1 MNAHDERSRSCWMDG
16 DIANDGQLGADTS
29 CDIVIVGAGIAG
41 LSAAYE
47 LARAGRS
54 VMLIDRGVIGG
65 GMTSR
70 TTAHL
75 ATALDDY
82 YSELVR
88 IHSEDDAR
96 LYHESQV
103 TAVDRIE
110 AIAAA
115 EGIEADFARVDGYLV
130 AAQPDDIPDLKAEF
144 ETCRRLGIAV
154 EWAERPP
161 ADAFPDLP
169 AIRFAGQGRVH
180 PMRYLA
186 GLAAAV
192 RAAGGR
198 IHTHSAYE
206 SHEEHDAGVTLRTI
220 DGFAIDAGAAIFA
233 TNSPVNDRVV
243 VHTKQLPMRTY
254 AIAGTVPRGSVPDIL
269 LWDSLEAYHYVRLQP
284 LDEGTDLLIVGG
296 EDHRSGEADDMEA
309 RFDALAEWTRSHFPV
324 FAEPAWRWSGQV
336 LEPIDFMPF
345 SGRNPGDRN
354 VYVHS
359 GDSGQGIT
367 NGVVGAM
374 TIAALITGAPARF
387 AGLFDPARKPLA
399 ARPSLA
405 NFIEGQLGAAKNF
418 AEYLSPGEIASED
431 ELAPGHG
438 AILRDG
444 LRKLAVYRRA
454 DGTLVRRSAS
464 CTHAGCIVHWNSFE
478 ACWDCP
484 CHGSQFAPDGNVL
497 NGPAVKPLAAA
508 DQA

>member
-1 MNAHDERSRSCWMDG
+1 MDDV
-16 DIANDGQLGADTS
+16 DIGNDGTLGTDTS
-29 CDIVIVGAGIAG
+29 CDVVIVGAGIAG

-47 LARAGRS
+47 LARAGGS
-54 VMLIDRGVIGG
+54 VVVIDRGIIGG

-75 ATALDDY
+75 ASALDDY

-88 IHSEDDAR
+88 IHGEDGAR

-103 TAVDRIE
+103 AAIE
-110 AIAAA
+110 RMAAIVAA
-115 EGIEADFARVDGYLV
+115 EGIDADFARMDGYLV
-130 AAQPDDIPDLKAEF
+130 AADLADAADLETEF
-144 ETCRRLGIAV
+144 ETCRQLGVAV
-154 EWAERPP
+154 EWTGQLPVQGFP
-161 ADAFPDLP
+161 ARP

-198 IHTHSAYE
+198 IHIHSAYE
-206 SHEEHDAGVTLRTI
+206 THEEDDAGVTLRTI
-220 DGFAIDAGAAIFA
+220 EGSTVHAGAAIFA
-233 TNSPVNDRVV
+233 TNSPVNDRVAI
-243 VHTKQLPMRTY
+243 HTKQMPMRTY

-269 LWDSLEAYHYVRLQP
+269 LWDSLETYHYVRLQP
-284 LDEGTDLLIVGG
+284 LEDGSDLLIVGG

-309 RFDALAEWTRSHFPV
+309 RFAALAEWTRSHFPV
-324 FAEPAWRWSGQV
+324 FAEPVWRWSGQV

-354 VYVHS
+354 VYLHS

-374 TIAALITGAPARF
+374 TIAALITSAPARF
-387 AGLFDPARKPLA
+387 AELFDPGRKPLA

-418 AEYLSPGEIASED
+418 AEYVGPGEIASED
-431 ELAPGHG
+431 ELEPGNG

-478 ACWDCP
+478 TCWDCP
-484 CHGSQFAPDGNVL
+484 CHGSQFAPDGDVL
-497 NGPAVKPLAAA
+497 HGPAVKPLAAA
-508 DQA
+508 D